1 MYIDKDKNKQNIKD
15 TLSQQENTTSYSEM
29 FNNNED
35 VQQTNLTIDVYSK
48 LLAELREKEREL
60 LIVKRKQEYERI
72 RPPVKKWF
80 ELKGEEFQ
88 TEMQRNKMVI
98 NAKPEYFEKIKQ
110 LQSEDLY

>member
-1 MYIDKDKNKQNIKD
+1 MLNAQDN
-15 TLSQQENTTSYSEM
+15 TSYSEM

-35 VQQTNLTIDVYSK
+35 VHQTNLTISVYSK
-48 LLAELREKEREL
+48 MLEELRQKEKEL
-60 LIVKRKQEYERI
+60 LIEKRKQEYERI

-110 LQSEDLY
+110 LQKTEFL